1 MIHFEL
7 SADADNYCVIGD
19 PVTHSKSPQIHS
31 MFAEQCGQRLHYQAI
46 TLASSEF
53 EEGVLA
59 MQQQGMKGLNVTL
72 PHKGRACSWVQE
84 RSQRAEYAAAVNT
97 IWFDEKG
104 IAHGDNTDGAGLVND
119 LLANRIELG
128 GKRLLILGAGGAVR
142 GILQPLFQAGLSS
155 VIIANRTQARAQELK
170 ARFDELGS
178 IEVRGYA
185 ELGGEDV
192 DLIINGTSSSL
203 EQEVPPVPAD
213 LVRDAHCYDLA
224 YADADT
230 AFVSWAREHGAQSA
244 RDGLGMLVRQA
255 AESFFIWRQ
264 QRPEVEP
271 VLSALRK
278 N

>member
-104 IAHGDNTDGAGLVND
+104 IAHGDNTDGAGLVDD

-142 GILQPLFQAGLSS
+142 GILQPCLC
-155 VIIANRTQARAQELK
+155 R
-170 ARFDELGS
+170 
-178 IEVRGYA
+178 RGYGFCQ
-185 ELGGEDV
+185 LGQ
-192 DLIINGTSSSL
+192 GTWGTECSRR
-203 EQEVPPVPAD
+203 A
-213 LVRDAHCYDLA
+213 RDAGEAGGRIIFYLA
-224 YADADT
+224 SAKT
-230 AFVSWAREHGAQSA
+230 GGGA
-244 RDGLGMLVRQA
+244 GT
-255 AESFFIWRQ
+255 
-264 QRPEVEP
+264 QR
-271 VLSALRK
+271 LKKKLALH
-278 N
+278 